1 MKTQRFSALVCGYGI
16 PEDIM
21 TDKNYFSYLTQ
32 VFNFLFDRFADTE
45 GSVFLSGGPTDC
57 FPPFKRTEARE
68 TKRWLVEKIKSAEK
82 EIGQKIPWK
91 IILDNKA
98 LSTLENLVNFKPFA
112 KGRVIIFAEKTR
124 TDRIKKLA
132 KIIFKNQA
140 KCVFFDFDGS
150 FARYHKEAIRI
161 REKNALIVHLA
172 AVRDRGKIKD
182 IRQAVQR
189 KLSLMRKHGAEE
201 GLRIWLGVGYKK

>member
-1 MKTQRFSALVCGYGI
+1 MKTNQFSALICGYGI
-16 PEDIM
+16 PKDIM
-21 TDKNYFSYLTQ
+21 ADENYFSYLTQ
-32 VFNFLFDRFADTE
+32 VFNFLFDRFEDTK
-45 GSVFLSGGPTDC
+45 GTIILSGGATDC
-57 FPPFKRTEARE
+57 FPPFKRTETRE
-68 TKRWLVEKIKSAEK
+68 MKRWLVEKIKNVEK
-82 EIGQKIPWK
+82 ETKKKIPWK

-98 LSTLENLVNFKPFA
+98 LSTLENLVNFEPFV
-112 KGRVIIFAEKTR
+112 KGETIIFAEKTR
-124 TDRIKKLA
+124 TDRIKKLT

-161 REKNALIVHLA
+161 REKNALVVHLA

-189 KLSLMRKHGAEE
+189 KLSLMRKHGAKE
-201 GLRIWLGVGYKK
+201 GLRIWMGIGYKK